1 MSNRN
6 RNKNGRNLNQTGTF
20 FDYNLLFITLFMV
33 CFGMVILYSAS
44 SYEASMEFGDSK
56 YYLMRQLVFVIFGL
70 ISMVVCAIIDYRF
83 YKIPFIAEGIYLV
96 SALMVFMVKT
106 PLGRTANGASRWIGI
121 GGASFQVC
129 EAVKI
134 AVIIIMAYLINKYAR
149 SLRKLRVFLICIAA
163 EALLAALVLVLT
175 KDLSSTIIILGIGI
189 IMLLVACP
197 RFIYFVGIGLLGVL
211 VFVGMILA
219 EPYRLERVK
228 VWLNPEKYSDEGGF
242 QVLQSLYSLG
252 SGGLFGKGLGNG
264 IQKLGYVPEAQND
277 MIFTVICE
285 ELGVVGGIA
294 VIAMFIFMIWRF
306 MIISNNAPDL
316 FGSMLVVGVMS
327 HVAVQA
333 LMNIAVVTNSMP
345 NTGVTLPF
353 MSYGG
358 TSIFCLLIE
367 IGMVLSVSKRIKYEQ

>member
-1 MSNRN
+1 MSNRD

-56 YYLMRQLVFVIFGL
+56 HYLMKQLVFVIGGL
-70 ISMVVCAIIDYRF
+70 IFMVICAKIDYHLF
-83 YKIPFIAEGIYLV
+83 NIPFFAEGIYLI
-96 SALMVFMVKT
+96 SALMVLMVKT
-106 PLGRTANGASRWIGI
+106 PLGITANGASRWIGI

-149 SLRKLRVFLICIAA
+149 SLRKLRVFLFCIAA
-163 EALLAALVLVLT
+163 EALLAALVLGLT

-189 IMLLVACP
+189 VMLLVACP

-211 VFVGMILA
+211 GFIGMILA
-219 EPYRLERVK
+219 EPYRLERIK

-242 QVLQSLYSLG
+242 QVLQALYSLG

-285 ELGVVGGIA
+285 ELGVIGGIA

-327 HVAVQA
+327 HVAIQA

-353 MSYGG
+353 MSCGG

-367 IGMVLSVSKRIKYEQ
+367 IGIVLSVSKRIKYEQ

>member
-1 MSNRN
+1 
-6 RNKNGRNLNQTGTF
+6 
-20 FDYNLLFITLFMV
+20 MV
-33 CFGMVILYSAS
+33 L
-44 SYEASMEFGDSK
+44 
-56 YYLMRQLVFVIFGL
+56 
-70 ISMVVCAIIDYRF
+70 
-83 YKIPFIAEGIYLV
+83 
-96 SALMVFMVKT
+96 MVKT
-106 PLGRTANGASRWIGI
+106 PLGITANGASRWIGI

-149 SLRKLRVFLICIAA
+149 SLRKFSVFLFCIAA
-163 EALLAALVLVLT
+163 EVLLAALVLIFT

-219 EPYRLERVK
+219 EPYRLERVR

-277 MIFTVICE
+277 MIFTVIGE
-285 ELGVVGGIA
+285 ELGVIGCIA
-294 VIAMFIFMIWRF
+294 VIAMFVFMIWRF

-316 FGSMLVVGVMS
+316 FGSMLVVGVMA
-327 HVAVQA
+327 HVAIQA